1 MSEPKPY
8 YQPKKY
14 IPKAPC
20 GTPTFDKRERLMK
33 AVERLHNVLQ
43 SDSTD
48 TMINN
53 AIASL
58 EVTMKEYHKD
68 RLPDIFDEW
77 GRND

>member
-8 YQPKKY
+8 YRPKKY

-77 GRND
+77 GRNG